1 MTVEPISRGRWVL
14 AAQGYVPVSVR
25 QTPSELHLVFAPSP
39 EWDAAL
45 PERRAETTETADLAD
60 PAELAETTAPAATAD
75 PLSDPLQVD
84 HAARTIHVAGRQL
97 ELPKMEFDLLAYFI
111 SRPLH
116 VHARPQLIAALW
128 PDTAGSERTVDV
140 HVARLRRRLGP
151 QYRKV
156 IATVVGVG
164 YKYVPALAGQR
175 ISPTA
180 GEGTWAL

>member
-1 MTVEPISRGRWVL
+1 MSTGSFTAHGPARTGWHTVSGRPPAGPAVTVEPISRGRWML

-25 QTPSELHLVFAPSP
+25 QTSSEVHLVFAPSP
-39 EWDAAL
+39 EQGAI
-45 PERRAETTETADLAD
+45 PERAAAMAAAAPPGPPAD
-60 PAELAETTAPAATAD
+60 PVR
-75 PLSDPLQVD
+75 VD
-84 HAARTIHVAGRQL
+84 LDARTVHVAGRQL
-97 ELPKMEFDLLAYFI
+97 ELPKLEFDLLAYFI

-128 PDTAGSERTVDV
+128 PGSTGSERTVDV

-164 YKYVPALAGQR
+164 YKYVPALAG
-175 ISPTA
+175 
-180 GEGTWAL
+180 